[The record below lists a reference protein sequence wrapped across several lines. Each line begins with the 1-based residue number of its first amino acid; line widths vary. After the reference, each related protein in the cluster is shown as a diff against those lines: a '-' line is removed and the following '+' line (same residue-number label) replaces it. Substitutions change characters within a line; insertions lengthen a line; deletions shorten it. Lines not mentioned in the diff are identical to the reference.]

1 MTQGPESLRTGQKSV
16 KTSKSHIPKHD
27 STSTAIDAST
37 SREQRATAGKQLRVK
52 VSRESH
58 AGWHPH
64 KGRPDPIEILVD
76 SSKGRVKEL
85 LPIRYGRMLQSPFAF
100 FRGAAAIMAEDLA
113 HTPYTGIRVQACGD
127 CHLVNF
133 GGFATPERRII
144 FDINDFDETLPAPW
158 EWDLK
163 RLAAS
168 FVIASSH
175 NQFKPKASRR
185 ATLACVRSYRERM
198 AELAQ
203 TPALEV
209 WYRSIDAGTVTQ
221 SIRSAA
227 TRKRLEKRLSKAR
240 VRASDALFPKLTKL
254 DGGKVAIR
262 DESPLIFHPQTQ
274 GEKDLSRVMLDILGR
289 YRDTLDESR
298 RVIFDR
304 FQLIDS
310 AIKVVG
316 VGSVGTR
323 CGIALLM
330 AASADPIF
338 LQIKEARKSVLE
350 HHAGKSIHANNGQR
364 VVCGQRVMQSASDIF
379 LGWSETGTGRDF
391 YVRQLND
398 AKLKPLVEIFD
409 ETTME
414 DYGMLCGWVLAHAH
428 ARSGDASMITG
439 YMGSNEAFDEAIADF
454 AEVYSRQN
462 ERDYQALR
470 RAVRTG
476 RLEARLEG

>member
-1 MTQGPESLRTGQKSV
+1 VSRERRVAAGKELRTTV
-16 KTSKSHIPKHD
+16 T
-27 STSTAIDAST
+27 
-37 SREQRATAGKQLRVK
+37 
-52 VSRESH
+52 RESH
-58 AGWHPH
+58 AGWRPH
-64 KGRPDPIEILVD
+64 KERPDPVKILVD
-76 SSKGRVKEL
+76 SSKGRMKEL

-113 HTPYTGIRVQACGD
+113 HTPSTGIRVQACGD

-168 FVIASSH
+168 FVIACTF
-175 NQFKPKASRR
+175 NEFKQRDSRR
-185 ATLACVRSYRERM
+185 ATLACVQSYRERM
-198 AELAQ
+198 SELSQ
-203 TPALEV
+203 MPALEV
-209 WYRSIDAGTVTQ
+209 WYQSIDAETVMQ
-221 SIRSAA
+221 SIRSAG

-240 VRASDALFPKLTKL
+240 ERASDALFPKLTEL
-254 DGGKVAIR
+254 QGGKVAIR
-262 DESPLIFHPQTQ
+262 DEPPLIFHPQTQ
-274 GEKDLSRVMLDILGR
+274 GDRDLDQAIARILEG
-289 YRDTLDESR
+289 YRHSLNESV

-304 FQLIDS
+304 FQPVDS
-310 AIKVVG
+310 AMKVVG

-323 CGIALLM
+323 CGIALMM

-350 HHAGKSIHANNGQR
+350 PYAGGSVYENNGKR
-364 VVCGQRVMQSASDIF
+364 VVTGQHIMQSASDIF
-379 LGWSETGTGRDF
+379 LGWSTEARWQF

-414 DYGMLCGWVLAHAH
+414 DYGRLCGWVLAHAH
-428 ARSGDASMITG
+428 ARSGDASMISG
-439 YMGSNEAFDEAIADF
+439 YLGSNDVFDEAIADF
-454 AEVYSRQN
+454 AEAYERQN

-476 RLEARLEG
+476 KLEASLES

>member
-1 MTQGPESLRTGQKSV
+1 V
-16 KTSKSHIPKHD
+16 
-27 STSTAIDAST
+27 A
-37 SREQRATAGKQLRVK
+37 AGKELRLK

-58 AGWHPH
+58 AGWQQN
-64 KGRPDPIEILVD
+64 KGRPDPVEILVE
-76 SSKGRVKEL
+76 SSKGRMKEL

-113 HTPYTGIRVQACGD
+113 QTPSTGIHVQACGD

-163 RLAAS
+163 RLAVS
-168 FVIASSH
+168 FIIAGAH
-175 NQFKPKASRR
+175 NEFKPRDSRS
-185 ATLACVRSYRERM
+185 AVLACVRSYRERM
-198 AELAQ
+198 VELSR

-209 WYRSIDAGTVTQ
+209 WYKSIDADTVLQ
-221 SIRSAA
+221 SLRSSA
-227 TRKRLEKRLSKAR
+227 TRKRLEKRVSKAR
-240 VRASDALFPKLTKL
+240 ERASDVLFPKLAEL
-254 DGGKVAIR
+254 QGGRVAIR
-262 DESPLIFHPQTQ
+262 DEPPLIFHPQNQ
-274 GEKDLSRVMLDILGR
+274 GEKNLSNIMLHILGR
-289 YRDTLDESR
+289 YRDSLDESR

-304 FQLIDS
+304 FEVVDS

-350 HHAGKSIHANNGQR
+350 SHVGKSAHANNGQR
-364 VVCGQRVMQSASDIF
+364 VVAGQRIMQSASDIF
-379 LGWSETGTGRDF
+379 LGWSEAETGRHF

-398 AKLKPLVEIFD
+398 AKLKPMVEIFD

-414 DYGMLCGWVLAHAH
+414 DYGTLCGWVLAHAH
-428 ARSGDASMITG
+428 ARSGDASMISG
-439 YMGSNEAFDEAIADF
+439 YMGLRDAFDEAIADF
-454 AEVYSRQN
+454 AEAYSRQN
-462 ERDYQALR
+462 QRDYQSLT
-470 RAVRTG
+470 RAVRSG
-476 RLEARLEG
+476 KIEARLEN